1 MVDAGNE
8 CLNPHEASVK
18 QEILDNILEL
28 EANILQS
35 SGDQTD
41 NHSYPADQL
50 NFNHDLVINSVSSHI
65 KPPPP
70 SYLQSLIDKHISN
83 LNQFIKQEPRALE
96 VQRVMPQL
104 SNELNTFPQKQVCLP
119 LVSNGIKKEPCEFIP
134 DKTPSQTCCDVTSGE
149 STPEL
154 VTCKNARKRT
164 NSDSDQPK
172 PKKVSANCKLSTA
185 ALKQLSMYP
194 SGQLKPMKPRKY
206 PCRPSRVPVE
216 QRPYPCP
223 EASCDRRFCRSD
235 ELARHVRIHTG
246 HRPFQC
252 SVCLRTFSRSDHVTT
267 HMRTHTGE
275 KPFSCDLCGRRFS
288 RSDERTRH
296 MKTHDKQKST
306 SIQQLPNLPLQ
317 TQQLPSLS
325 LQTQLNST
333 SPPLP
338 TQAPQTVPS
347 TSNHPTQAFSQQGSS
362 MADNA
367 SLFKSPHDAL
377 KAQELCSSTVSDTIH
392 RLSLEVIANLHGLK
406 TVQSATNS
414 TSLVAS
420 KLSESSLGIC
430 NQYSSVGYQ
439 NILNTPNSV
448 THSQLNFQSAS
459 IS

>member
-1 MVDAGNE
+1 MEASSE

-35 SGDQTD
+35 GGQPN
-41 NHSYPADQL
+41 NHSYSADQP
-50 NFNHDLVINSVSSHI
+50 NFNHELVINSVSTHI

-70 SYLQSLIDKHISN
+70 SYLQSLIDKHISK
-83 LNQFIKQEPRALE
+83 LNQFIKQEPPAFE
-96 VQRVMPQL
+96 VQRVLPQV
-104 SNELNTFPQKQVCLP
+104 SNALNPFPQQQVCVA

-134 DKTPSQTCCDVTSGE
+134 DKPTNQTCCDVTLGE
-149 STPEL
+149 TTPEL
-154 VTCKNARKRT
+154 ATCKKSRKRT

-172 PKKVSANCKLSTA
+172 SKKVSISCKLSTA

-296 MKTHDKQKST
+296 MKTHDKQKS
-306 SIQQLPNLPLQ
+306 SSVQQLPIPPLPA
-317 TQQLPSLS
+317 
-325 LQTQLNST
+325 QLNST
-333 SPPLP
+333 PQLS
-338 TQAPQTVPS
+338 TQVPQTVPD
-347 TSNHPTQAFSQQGSS
+347 TSNHPTQAFSHQGSFSNSS
-362 MADNA
+362 MADNV
-367 SLFKSPHDAL
+367 SLFTFSHEGL
-377 KAQELCSSTVSDTIH
+377 KAQELCASSVSDTIH
-392 RLSLEVIANLHGLK
+392 RLSLEVIANLQGLK
-406 TVQSATNS
+406 TVQPSANN

-420 KLSESSLGIC
+420 KLSEGSLGISS
-430 NQYSSVGYQ
+430 QYPPIGYP
-439 NILNTPNSV
+439 NSLNTPNSAANL
-448 THSQLNFQSAS
+448 QLTFQSAT